1 MDTAV
6 TDYIQPGQ
14 SQWIGKPVRRLED
27 RHLMTGQGRFTD
39 DVNLPNQACCAFVR
53 SPHAHARIVKIDAAA
68 ARAAPGVVAVLTG
81 ADVVADGLGSL
92 PFAHV
97 HKRPDGQPITAPPR
111 LPLTADVA
119 RFVGDAV
126 AMVVAET
133 RNQAKDAA
141 ELVEVEWEE
150 LPCVVGAAE
159 SARADAPQVW
169 PPAFRPEFG
178 NIAAFY
184 RKGDSAAVDAALAAA
199 HRVVRIAVVNNRIVS
214 NPIEPRSALAAYDP
228 ATESFRL
235 WVPTQM
241 THMMQAH
248 IAEAVLKVPKD
259 KVRVICGDLGGG
271 FGTRVPPYPEYA
283 AVTYAARKVGRPV
296 KWLADRSETFL
307 TDTHGRDN
315 LTEAALAIDADHR
328 FTALRIK
335 TFANIGAYASN
346 FGAAVPAMSGARAA
360 TGVYRIPTLD
370 HEVRLMFTNTN
381 PVDAYRGAGRP
392 EMGYLIERLVSRAA
406 IELGIDPVELRRKNL
421 VRPDEMPY
429 QTPVGSIYDCGNFR
443 HVVDMALEA
452 ADWSGFAARKRAAA
466 QRGSLYGRGLACYVE
481 VTGSANLSEAVEVTV
496 TGDGKV
502 VVVSGTQPMGQGL
515 WTSYAQIVA
524 ERLGVAPETV
534 VLVQGDTGVVKS
546 GGGSGGSRSL
556 QVGGGAVLAGASAVI
571 EAGRK
576 LAAGALEAAEG
587 DLEFRGGRFRIAG
600 TDRGIGLFELA
611 AKQPGAKLV
620 AAGSAT
626 AKEQTWPNGCQV
638 AEVEIEPETGVVRVT
653 RHTAVDDIGRVM
665 NPLIAHGQIQGGI
678 VQGIGQA
685 LIERTVHDP
694 ETGQLLTG
702 SFMDYAMPR
711 ADDVPPALKC
721 DFDETTPT
729 ALNVLGA
736 KGVGESGV
744 HGAVPA
750 VVNAVIDALSEL
762 GIREIDMPVTREKVW
777 RAIQAARRG

>member
-6 TDYIQPGQ
+6 TDFIQPGT

-39 DVNLPNQACCAFVR
+39 DVSLPNQAYCAFVR
-53 SPHAHARIVKIDAAA
+53 SPHAHARIVNIDSSA
-68 ARAAPGVVAVLTG
+68 ARKAPGVIAVFTG

-92 PFAHV
+92 PFVQV

-119 RFVGDAV
+119 RFVGDGV
-126 AMVVAET
+126 AMVIAET
-133 RNQAKDAA
+133 RNQAKDGAD
-141 ELVEVEWEE
+141 LVEVEWEV
-150 LPCVVGAAE
+150 LPAVVGAAE

-178 NIAAFY
+178 NIAAYY
-184 RKGDSAAVDAALAAA
+184 RMGDAAAVDAALAAA
-199 HRVVRIAVVNNRIVS
+199 HRVVNISVVNNRIVS
-214 NPIEPRSALAAYDP
+214 NPIEPRAALAAYDP
-228 ATESFRL
+228 ATQSFSL

-248 IAEAVLKVPKD
+248 ISEAVLKVPKD
-259 KVRVICGDLGGG
+259 RMRVICGDLGGG

-315 LTEAALAIDADHR
+315 LTEATLAVDANNR

-335 TFANIGAYASN
+335 TLANIGAYPSN
-346 FGAAVPAMSGARAA
+346 FGAAVPAMSGARAP
-360 TGVYRIPTLD
+360 TGVYRIPLLD

-392 EMGYLIERLVSRAA
+392 EMGYLIERLMSRAA
-406 IELGIDPVELRRKNL
+406 IELGVDPVELRRKNF

-429 QTPVGSIYDCGNFR
+429 KTPAGSIYECGNFA
-443 HVVDMALEA
+443 HVLDLALEA
-452 ADWSGFAARKRAAA
+452 ADWSGFAARKREAA
-466 QRGSLYGRGLACYVE
+466 QRGRLYGRGLGCYVE

-496 TGDGKV
+496 TGESKV
-502 VVVSGTQPMGQGL
+502 IVVAGTQPMGQGL

-534 VLVQGDTGVVKS
+534 VVVQGDTAVVKT

-556 QVGGGAVLAGASAVI
+556 QVGGGAVLAGANAVI

-576 LAAGALEAAEG
+576 VAAGALEAAEG
-587 DLEFRGGRFRIAG
+587 DLEFRGGRFQIAG

-620 AAGSAT
+620 CTASAT
-626 AKEQTWPNGCQV
+626 AKEQTWPNGCQI
-638 AEVEIEPETGVVRVT
+638 AEVEIEPETGIVKVT

-711 ADDVPPALKC
+711 ADDVPPLKC

-729 ALNVLGA
+729 VLNALGA

-750 VVNAVIDALSEL
+750 VVNAVVDALSEL

-777 RAIQAARRG
+777 RAIRGARRT